1 MTAHHLR
8 LALSALVLASLLD
21 SRSAAA
27 DDVSKDVC
35 IDAHSRGQD
44 AREQGKLSMARM
56 LFITCAQSQCPALVQ
71 DDCARFA
78 DELDRLQPW
87 LSFAARDGRGN
98 DLPDTAVYVDD
109 QLLLTRLDDGKA
121 HAVDPGKH
129 VVRFSHAGRDEAVTV
144 VVGTGEKGR
153 TVSATFAT
161 PPSGSDAAPVA
172 QPAQAAPSPRSGR
185 SRAARA
191 LIIGGAALAAAG
203 STLGIIGLTRVPES
217 CSLSSHDCAA
227 PPGDASFDDAAQAVR
242 LSNVGWS
249 VAGIGAAALTA
260 GLVWLFKGAK
270 PAEEGETDKLVAPL
284 VAPGGGGLSFAA
296 RL

>member
-1 MTAHHLR
+1 MTAHYLR
-8 LALSALVLASLLD
+8 LVLSVLALATLLD

-27 DDVSKDVC
+27 DDASKDVC

-44 AREQGKLSMARM
+44 AREQGKLSTARM

-87 LSFAARDGRGN
+87 LSFAARDVQGN
-98 DLPDTAVYVDD
+98 DLPDTAVYLDE
-109 QLLLTRLDDGKA
+109 QLLLTRLDDGKS

-129 VVRFSHAGRDEAVTV
+129 LVRFSHAGRDEVVTL
-144 VVGTGEKGR
+144 VVGAGEKGR
-153 TVSATFAT
+153 TVTATFAT
-161 PPSGSDAAPVA
+161 PPSGSAAAPAA
-172 QPAQAAPSPRSGR
+172 QRAQGASSARTSR
-185 SRAARA
+185 SRGARA
-191 LIIGGAALAAAG
+191 LVIGGAALTAVG

-217 CSLSSHDCAA
+217 CSLSNHDCAA
-227 PPGDASFDDAAQAVR
+227 PPGDSSFDDAAKAVR

-249 VAGIGAAALTA
+249 AAGIGAVALTA
-260 GLVWLFKGAK
+260 GLVWLFKRAE
-270 PAEEGETDKLVAPL
+270 PAGGDADKLVAPL
-284 VAPGGGGLSFAA
+284 IAPGGGGLSFAA

>member
-1 MTAHHLR
+1 MTAHYLR
-8 LALSALVLASLLD
+8 LVLSVLALATSLD

-27 DDVSKDVC
+27 DDAPKDVC

-56 LFITCAQSQCPALVQ
+56 LFITCAQSQCPTLVQ

-87 LSFAARDGRGN
+87 LSFAARDVQGN
-98 DLPDTAVYVDD
+98 DLPDTAVYLDE
-109 QLLLTRLDDGKA
+109 QLLLTRLDEGKS

-129 VVRFSHAGRDEAVTV
+129 LVRFSHAGRDELVTLV
-144 VVGTGEKGR
+144 LGAGEKGR
-153 TVSATFAT
+153 TVTATFAT
-161 PPSGSDAAPVA
+161 PPSGRDTAPAAQRA
-172 QPAQAAPSPRSGR
+172 QGESSGWTSR
-185 SRAARA
+185 SRGARA
-191 LIIGGAALAAAG
+191 LVIGGTALAAVG

-227 PPGDASFDDAAQAVR
+227 PPGDPSFDDAAKAVR

-249 VAGIGAAALTA
+249 AAGIGAAALAA
-260 GLVWLFKGAK
+260 GLVWLFKRAE
-270 PAEEGETDKLVAPL
+270 PAGGEADKLVAPL
-284 VAPGGGGLSFAA
+284 LAPGAGGLSFAA